1 MKTLTTLR
9 SAALATFAVAA
20 VSLPTLAQAAEYNN
34 GYYNPNAECKSK
46 ENDAQLIGGL
56 LGAIAGGVI
65 GSQVSGNGAR
75 TEGSAVGA
83 VLGGLAGAGIG
94 DESVDCNKRR
104 RRAYTSNRGY
114 QRTTPVVHNRTVIT
128 RRVHQPT
135 RNYGRNNGYQNAGYN
150 QGYNRNDRYYR
161 NDRYNQRG
169 HRHDSNCRHDGYND
183 GYGYN
188 DGKRAALQNVRYR
201 LQELRQ
207 KNRRL
212 ERRVYN
218 DPYNYRLKERLD
230 WVCNEIARL
239 ERKERRLSRKVR
251 HQNRRYY

>member
-46 ENDAQLIGGL
+46 ENEAQLIGGV

-114 QRTTPVVHNRTVIT
+114 QRTTPVVHNRRVTP
-128 RRVHQPT
+128 RRVYQPT
-135 RNYGRNNGYQNAGYN
+135 RNNGRNNGYQNAGYN
-150 QGYNRNDRYYR
+150 QGHYGNG
-161 NDRYNQRG
+161 RYNQRNRG
-169 HRHDSNCRHDGYND
+169 YNNQRHHGGYND

-201 LQELRQ
+201 LRELRQ

-230 WVCNEIARL
+230 WVCNEIIRL